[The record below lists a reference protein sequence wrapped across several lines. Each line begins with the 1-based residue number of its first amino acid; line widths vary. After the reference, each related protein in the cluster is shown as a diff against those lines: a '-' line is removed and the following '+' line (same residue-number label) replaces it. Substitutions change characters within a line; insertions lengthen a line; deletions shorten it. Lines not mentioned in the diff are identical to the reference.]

1 MAAPQLG
8 FGEIF
13 PGKDFR
19 VTAFQAGALGS
30 PSVPQAHL
38 HGFLIGTPSSNF
50 GVQGYGLV
58 PYHFS
63 NHLGLMGPSYELKS
77 GSPYP
82 QSVLHP
88 ATVLYSPY
96 HGMHGG
102 DQARTKAASRESTNT
117 LKAWLN
123 EHLKNPYPTKGEKIM
138 LAIVTKMTLTQV
150 STWFANA
157 RRRLKKENKMSW
169 GSKNKSD
176 REDSESED
184 DGDKRENEEEE
195 IDLQTV
201 EEGQSGSE
209 MSTGCRQDIGA
220 LERLSSNNDLEK
232 KPKGPEEDRVLRHPL
247 KDEINSENSEETI
260 KSNNEAKSDSIQ
272 LKPKIWSLAE
282 TATTADTQKSNHL
295 SRD

>member
-1 MAAPQLG
+1 
-8 FGEIF
+8 
-13 PGKDFR
+13 R

-184 DGDKRENEEEE
+184 DGDKRENEE
-195 IDLQTV
+195 
-201 EEGQSGSE
+201 
-209 MSTGCRQDIGA
+209 QDIGA